1 MMAPQTPPETP
12 PMEPERP
19 LPHLPAMLILSG
31 LMLILIVVLALIAQP
46 FVPALVWSLTLTVM
60 FAPVERRLRARTGSP
75 SLAAAITL
83 LLAAIIVV
91 IPLTL
96 VASALLRE
104 IIAGAQTYGAL
115 FSPTALRQAWPEA
128 AAFLG
133 RFEQWFELE
142 QVVQF
147 ATTRLGEFSGQ
158 VVQQSASGLVTLL
171 LTFYFLFY
179 LLRDRASA
187 LGALQ
192 RLVPLDGEEFH
203 ELVGKTS
210 QTVFASVYATGA
222 VAALQGLLGGL
233 MFWVLDLP
241 APIFW
246 GVVMGLLAIV
256 PFLGAF
262 VVWVP
267 AALGLALA
275 GDWGSAL
282 VLTVWGTLV
291 VGLIDN
297 IVYPILVGK
306 RLSLHPMVSFI
317 AIIGGLVLFGA
328 HGIVLGPLVVAL
340 AQALLHIWRVRI
352 APAPA

>member
-1 MMAPQTPPETP
+1 MQ
-12 PMEPERP
+12 PERP

-46 FVPALVWSLTLTVM
+46 FVPALVWSLTLAVM
-60 FAPVERRLRARTGSP
+60 FAPVERQLRTRTGSP
-75 SLAAAITL
+75 ALAASVAL
-83 LLAAIIVV
+83 LLAAVLVV
-91 IPLTL
+91 IPVIL
-96 VASALLRE
+96 VVSALLDE

-115 FSPTALRQAWPEA
+115 LSPDALRQGWPEA
-128 AAFLG
+128 AAFLARFDPWFDLAQLRQFISAQIGLLSG
-133 RFEQWFELE
+133 R
-142 QVVQF
+142 VVQES
-147 ATTRLGEFSGQ
+147 AT
-158 VVQQSASGLVTLL
+158 GLVTLL

-179 LLRDRASA
+179 LLRDKAKA
-187 LGALQ
+187 LAALQ
-192 RLVPLDGEEFH
+192 RLVPLDAGEFH
-203 ELVGKTS
+203 ELVAKTS
-210 QTVFASVYATGA
+210 QTVFASVYATAA

-233 MFWVLDLP
+233 MFWMRDLP

-267 AALGLALA
+267 AAIGLALA

-352 APAPA
+352 APVPS

>member
-1 MMAPQTPPETP
+1 
-12 PMEPERP
+12 MEPERP
-19 LPHLPAMLILSG
+19 LPPLPAMVILSG

-46 FVPALVWSLTLTVM
+46 FVPALVWSLTLAVM

-83 LLAAIIVV
+83 LLAAIMVV
-91 IPLTL
+91 IPVTL

-115 FSPTALRQAWPEA
+115 FSPAALRQAWPEA

-133 RFEQWFELE
+133 RFDQWFELE

-179 LLRDRASA
+179 LLRDKASA
-187 LGALQ
+187 LAALQ
-192 RLVPLDGEEFH
+192 RLVPLNAAEFH
-203 ELVGKTS
+203 ELVAKTS
-210 QTVFASVYATGA
+210 QTVFASVYATAA

-275 GDWGSAL
+275 GDWGSAV

-297 IVYPILVGK
+297 IVYPILVGQ

-352 APAPA
+352 APVPS

>member
-1 MMAPQTPPETP
+1 MQ
-12 PMEPERP
+12 PERP

-46 FVPALVWSLTLTVM
+46 FVPALVWSLTLAVM
-60 FAPVERRLRARTGSP
+60 FAPVEQRLRARTGSP
-75 SLAAAITL
+75 ALAASVTL
-83 LLAAIIVV
+83 LLAAIAVV
-91 IPLTL
+91 IPVIL
-96 VASALLRE
+96 VASALWRE
-104 IIAGAQTYGAL
+104 IIAGAQTYGPL
-115 FSPTALRQAWPEA
+115 FSPDALRQTWPEA
-128 AAFLG
+128 ASFLD
-133 RFEQWFELE
+133 RFDQWFGLD
-142 QVVQF
+142 QVVRF
-147 ATTRLGEFSGQ
+147 ATARLGEWSGQ

-179 LLRDRASA
+179 LLRDKASA
-187 LGALQ
+187 LAALQ
-192 RLVPLDGEEFH
+192 RLVPLDAEEFH
-203 ELVGKTS
+203 ELVAKTS
-210 QTVFASVYATGA
+210 QTVFASVYATAA

-275 GDWGSAL
+275 GDWGSAV

-297 IVYPILVGK
+297 IVYPILVGQ

>member
-1 MMAPQTPPETP
+1 
-12 PMEPERP
+12 MEPERP
-19 LPHLPAMLILSG
+19 LPPLPAMVILSG

-46 FVPALVWSLTLTVM
+46 FVPALVWSLTLAVM

-83 LLAAIIVV
+83 LLAAIMVV
-91 IPLTL
+91 IPVTL

-115 FSPTALRQAWPEA
+115 FSPAALRQAWPEA

-133 RFEQWFELE
+133 RFDQWFELE

-179 LLRDRASA
+179 LLRDKASA
-187 LGALQ
+187 LAALQ
-192 RLVPLDGEEFH
+192 RLVPLNAAEFH
-203 ELVGKTS
+203 ELVAKTS
-210 QTVFASVYATGA
+210 QTVFASVYATAA

-233 MFWVLDLP
+233 MFWMLDLP

-267 AALGLALA
+267 AAIGLALA
-275 GDWGSAL
+275 GEWGSAL

-352 APAPA
+352 APVPS